1 MKHLKKFLCLA
12 LSIILVLSLSACDS
26 SDYKK
31 AMELYES
38 GDLDGAIAA
47 FSVLGDYED
56 SEDMVLKIKYEKA
69 SVTSATSVP
78 PVPMFPP
85 SYNI

>member
-38 GDLDGAIAA
+38 GDLDGAITA

-69 SVTSATSVP
+69 SVTSSTSVP
-78 PVPMFPP
+78 PVPMFPL
-85 SYNI
+85 SYNK